1 MVYAGKIGDKKY
13 SLGVSGRLKDSNL
26 IMWDEETNSLWSQI
40 KGEALYGKSKGKKLG
55 MLPAIFVG
63 LGTWK
68 RMHQETL
75 VLDLSNVRARSW
87 FYKTDDLAK
96 GVVNMRTM
104 MGGQR
109 KAVLGIGLRHKGVT
123 LCVAMPMLHDKGLVQ
138 ADVGGVP
145 LLVVWDKK
153 APADWDFEKYNKDVA
168 AMWNFLEQ
176 SGAGRQVIPY
186 KENRVIVF
194 NSDLLHGTDTIRFRS
209 GYENRRINITLLYG
223 ERVA

>member
-68 RMHQETL
+68 RMHPDTL
-75 VLDLSNVRARSW
+75 VLDLSNVRATSW

-96 GVVNMRTM
+96 GAVHMRTM
-104 MGGQR
+104 GGRQR
-109 KAVLGIGLRHKGVT
+109 KAVLGIGLRHKGKT

-138 ADVGGVP
+138 AEVGGVP
-145 LLVVWDKK
+145 LAVVWDTK
-153 APADWDFEKYNKDVA
+153 ESA
-168 AMWNFLEQ
+168 ALVYDRRYQ
-176 SGAGRQVIPY
+176 G
-186 KENRVIVF
+186 KTL
-194 NSDLLHGTDTIRFRS
+194 DLRLHGSKLVTKAGEHGFDVLTGKPAKGQGEALGRFPYVPTYLEP
-209 GYENRRINITLLYG
+209 GQT
-223 ERVA
+223 